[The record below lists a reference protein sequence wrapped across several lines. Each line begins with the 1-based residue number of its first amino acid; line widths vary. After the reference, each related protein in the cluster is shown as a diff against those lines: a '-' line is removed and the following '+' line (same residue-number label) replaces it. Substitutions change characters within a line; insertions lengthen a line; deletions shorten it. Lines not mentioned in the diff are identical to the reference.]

1 MQHFNPTRRRV
12 LGLLAAAGFALSA
25 LSASAL
31 AAGSDTLNIGY
42 QKYGTLVLLKA
53 QGALEKRLAPLGVK
67 VKWAEFP
74 GGPQLLEALNVGSVD
89 LGVTGET
96 PPIFAQAAGADL
108 LYIANEPA
116 APEGE
121 AIVVGKDSPIRNVKD
136 LKGKR
141 VALNKG
147 SNVHYL
153 LVRALEKAGL
163 KYEDITPVFLNPAD
177 GRAAFQQ
184 GSVDAWVIWDPFL
197 AAAEKQLNARQL
209 ADGKGIVNNTQF
221 YLARKPYVTSN
232 PRVIKVVLEE
242 LQRLDAWG
250 KSHIPEVSA
259 EWSSQ
264 IGLDKD
270 IVQVAAKRSGY
281 GVKLLDGKVVAEQQ
295 RIADTF
301 FKLKL
306 IPKPLVVKDI
316 VWDGK

>member
-1 MQHFNPTRRRV
+1 MQHFNPTRRCM
-12 LGLLAAAGFALSA
+12 LGLLAAVGLALSS
-25 LSASAL
+25 LSASAV
-31 AAGSDTLNIGY
+31 AASSDTLNIGY

-53 QGALEKRLAPLGVK
+53 QGTLEKRLAPLGVK

-89 LGVTGET
+89 LGTTGET

-121 AIVVGKDSPIRNVKD
+121 AIVVSKDSPLHSVKD

-141 VALNKG
+141 IALNKG

-163 KYEDITPVFLNPAD
+163 KYEDIKPVFLNPAD

-221 YLARKPYVTSN
+221 YLARKPYVNSN
-232 PRVIKVVLEE
+232 PKVIKVVLEE
-242 LQRLDAWG
+242 LQRLDTWG
-250 KSHIPEVSA
+250 KNHIPEVSS
-259 EWSSQ
+259 ELSGQ

-270 IVQVAAKRSGY
+270 IVQVAAKRTGY
-281 GVKLLDGKVVAEQQ
+281 GVKQLDSKVVAEQQ
-295 RIADTF
+295 RIADSF
-301 FKLKL
+301 YQLRL
-306 IPKPLVVKDI
+306 IPKPLQVSDVVWK
-316 VWDGK
+316 GQ

>member
-1 MQHFNPTRRRV
+1 
-12 LGLLAAAGFALSA
+12 
-25 LSASAL
+25 
-31 AAGSDTLNIGY
+31 
-42 QKYGTLVLLKA
+42 VLLKA
-53 QGALEKRLAPLGVK
+53 QGTLEKRLAPLGVK

-89 LGVTGET
+89 LGTTGET

-108 LYIANEPA
+108 LYLANEPA

-121 AIVVGKDSPIRNVKD
+121 AIVVGKDSPIRSVKD

-197 AAAEKQLNARQL
+197 AAAEKQLNARPL

-221 YLARKPYVTSN
+221 YLARKPYVASN
-232 PRVIKVVLEE
+232 PKVIKVVLEE

-250 KSHIPEVSA
+250 KSHIPEVLPSCPARLAWTRTSCRWLPSA
-259 EWSSQ
+259 PAMASSCWMARWWPSSSA
-264 IGLDKD
+264 LP
-270 IVQVAAKRSGY
+270 
-281 GVKLLDGKVVAEQQ
+281 
-295 RIADTF
+295 
-301 FKLKL
+301 
-306 IPKPLVVKDI
+306 IPSSS
-316 VWDGK
+316 